1 MSEYA
6 GNSVLHGLTGL
17 DKPWR
22 SAGRSRAHKLLLLL
36 ARSVPLSLA
45 YYLLVVMSLKLRL
58 STSTLSLLW
67 PSNALL
73 VATLVLSAKRH
84 WWVYLLAVI
93 PAHIAGM
100 ISYDIGLWWVAYQVT
115 ANSALAIASA
125 S

>member
-93 PAHIAGM
+93 PAHIAG
-100 ISYDIGLWWVAYQVT
+100 L
-115 ANSALAIASA
+115 
-125 S
+125 